1 MMVPFTERRSLS
13 RGPNLG
19 KKIVSWILDMLS
31 IMYLRTSKMYCLGS
45 C

>member
-19 KKIVSWILDMLS
+19 KKIELDFGHAE
-31 IMYLRTSKMYCLGS
+31 YYVP
-45 C
+45 